1 MHQALWFRNM
11 LPRTT
16 ETNRALFIQLA
27 RLGDLIQSLPAI
39 EAVRDRYPRRP
50 LDLLCSAP
58 LAPLFEKTGVLDR
71 LIPWNG
77 AQWRAW
83 ADQWPHNSL
92 PTLRSMNT
100 YMSTLGELGYDRVYS
115 LNQHA
120 RSMLIAQLF
129 SKHSLEAHQT
139 RKADH
144 EANPWAQYLRQLAK
158 ERGTNRVHLA
168 DAWCGLCGVRPTGRA
183 PILKGPET
191 DLPEDLAA
199 IRGREGVWVALVTG
213 AGDPARC
220 VPVNVWASW
229 VREFLTD
236 IDDAQVLLVGSG
248 QERDA
253 GQAILEMTPALL
265 QGRVW
270 DTTGRTTLNQ
280 LVTLLGRCTWVI
292 GADTGP
298 LHLAT
303 ALGIRTVGLYF
314 ARARVHETGPYGEGH
329 WVFQHATQSQP
340 NEWPIKESIEVI
352 SGRNRRPASGWSLCE
367 SHLDEWGVFFQDS
380 SSPQAMDLQRVAVWK
395 ALSPNLFDS
404 VAA

>member
-11 LPRTT
+11 LPETT
-16 ETNRALFIQLA
+16 ESNRALFIQLA

-39 EAVRDRYPRRP
+39 EAVRDRYPGRP

-58 LAPLFEKTGVLDR
+58 LAPLFEKAGVLDR

-77 AQWRAW
+77 AQWRDW
-83 ADQWPHNSL
+83 ADQWAHDSL
-92 PTLRSMNT
+92 STLRSMKT
-100 YMSTLGELGYDRVYS
+100 YVSTLGELGYDLVYP

-129 SKHSLEAHQT
+129 SKHSREAGQT
-139 RKADH
+139 RKADQG
-144 EANPWAQYLRQLAK
+144 ANPWAQYLRQVAK

-168 DAWCGLCGVRPTGRA
+168 DAWCGLCGVKPNGRA
-183 PILKGPET
+183 PILQGSET
-191 DLPEDLAA
+191 DLPEDFAA
-199 IRGREGVWVALVTG
+199 IRERQGFWVALVTG

-229 VREFLTD
+229 IREFLTH
-236 IDDAQVLLVGSG
+236 IDDGQVVLIGSG

-253 GQAILEMTPALL
+253 GQAIVEVTPTLL

-280 LVTLLGRCTWVI
+280 LMTLLRRCTWVI

-303 ALGIRTVGLYF
+303 ALGIRTVGFYF
-314 ARARVHETGPYGEGH
+314 ARARAHETGPYGEGH
-329 WVFQHATQSQP
+329 WVFQHATPSQP
-340 NEWPIKESIEVI
+340 TEWPIKESLELIF
-352 SGRNRRPASGWSLCE
+352 GRDRRAAPGWSLCE
-367 SHLDEWGVFFQDS
+367 SDVDGWGVFFQDS
-380 SSPQAMDLQRVAVWK
+380 SWPQAMEQQRVAVWK